1 MKKISIFVLACT
13 LLLPL
18 HAQNDLQ
25 QLMQG
30 MPQQPTITMIPPPAE
45 LETEIDPDEYIVGAG
60 DQFLVEKLQEMSTIT
75 VPVSPTGTITIPGS
89 ASLRVSGM
97 TLNAASR
104 LITEKVGP
112 YVNVSLYEIKKI
124 RIPVSGA
131 VKNPGIYTVTA
142 ANRLSDLI
150 QKVPL
155 RYLGKDFEIHIRSD
169 KDTSIINI
177 YDFYLNGDKSA
188 NPYLHAGESV
198 FVPFA
203 DPEKEC
209 VEVYGPVMVRSF
221 VPFIRGESLGD
232 FYRRKVMM
240 SDVMNYEKMVIIRDG
255 KQHSVSVAEMD
266 AFDLK
271 AKDKIEFIAL
281 SKIMVSGHVNRPGTY
296 DFIPGHTVVDYI
308 AMAGGVSYKGSNKS
322 AIVIRGDEKLRDP
335 MNSEIRRGDIILVRR
350 SAEDILIGEISILS
364 FVSMLATIA
373 STVITAF
380 IAAGSL

>member
-1 MKKISIFVLACT
+1 LKKISIFVLVCWMV
-13 LLLPL
+13 LPL
-18 HAQNDLQ
+18 FAQSDLQ

-104 LITEKVGP
+104 LISEKVGP
-112 YVNVSLYEIKKI
+112 YVSVSLYEIKKI

-131 VKNPGIYTVTA
+131 VKNPGIYTVSA

-155 RYLGKDFEIHIRSD
+155 RYLGKDFEIHIRSE

-177 YDFYLNGDKSA
+177 YNFYLKGDKDS

-240 SDVMNYEKMVIIRDG
+240 SDVMNYEKMVVIRDE
-255 KQHSVSVAEMD
+255 KQYSVTVSDMD
-266 AFDLK
+266 DFVLEP
-271 AKDKIEFIAL
+271 KDKIEFIAL

-308 AMAGGVSYKGSNKS
+308 AMAGGVAYKGSNKS
-322 AIVIRGDEKLRDP
+322 AIVIRGNEKLRNP

-380 IAAGSL
+380 IAAGNL

>member
-1 MKKISIFVLACT
+1 MKKISIFVLVCWMV
-13 LLLPL
+13 LPL
-18 HAQNDLQ
+18 FAQSDLQ

-104 LITEKVGP
+104 LISEKVGP
-112 YVNVSLYEIKKI
+112 YVSVSLYEIKKI

-131 VKNPGIYTVTA
+131 VKNPGIYTVSA

-155 RYLGKDFEIHIRSD
+155 RYLGKDFEIHIRSE

-177 YDFYLNGDKSA
+177 YNFYLKGDKDS

-240 SDVMNYEKMVIIRDG
+240 SDVMNYEKMVVIRDE
-255 KQHSVSVAEMD
+255 KQYSVTVSDMD
-266 AFDLK
+266 DFVLEP
-271 AKDKIEFIAL
+271 KDKIEFIAL

-308 AMAGGVSYKGSNKS
+308 AMAGGVAYKGSNKS
-322 AIVIRGDEKLRDP
+322 AIVIRGNEKLRNP

-380 IAAGSL
+380 IAAGNL

>member
-1 MKKISIFVLACT
+1 
-13 LLLPL
+13 
-18 HAQNDLQ
+18 Q
-25 QLMQG
+25 MQG
-30 MPQQPTITMIPPPAE
+30 RPQQPTITMIPPPAE

-104 LITEKVGP
+104 LISEKVGP
-112 YVNVSLYEIKKI
+112 YVSVSLYEIKKI

-131 VKNPGIYTVTA
+131 VKNPGIYTVSA

-155 RYLGKDFEIHIRSD
+155 RYLGKDFEIHIRSE

-177 YDFYLNGDKSA
+177 YNFYLKGDKDS

-240 SDVMNYEKMVIIRDG
+240 SDVMNYEKMVVIRDE
-255 KQHSVSVAEMD
+255 KQYSVTVSDMD
-266 AFDLK
+266 DFVLEP
-271 AKDKIEFIAL
+271 KDKIEFIAL

-308 AMAGGVSYKGSNKS
+308 AMAGGVAYKGSNKS
-322 AIVIRGDEKLRDP
+322 AIVIRGNEKLRNP

-380 IAAGSL
+380 IAAGNL